1 MLPVRVV
8 GQVSEVRVWVSAWRR
23 FVERPLMKEE
33 ADWSVLASC
42 EMGQLLLG
50 YAGAGCAY
58 GEDFESAAPASRFV
72 DVRDVDVDVHRRC

>member
-1 MLPVRVV
+1 
-8 GQVSEVRVWVSAWRR
+8 
-23 FVERPLMKEE
+23 MKEE